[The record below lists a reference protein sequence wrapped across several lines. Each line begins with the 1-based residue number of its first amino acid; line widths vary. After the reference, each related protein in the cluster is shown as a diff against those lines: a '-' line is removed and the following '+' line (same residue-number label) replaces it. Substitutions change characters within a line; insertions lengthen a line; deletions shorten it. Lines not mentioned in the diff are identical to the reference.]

1 MITNETITELKKLIS
16 PISEM
21 DEIELIYCNI
31 EESEEPTF
39 GLTIVYNGTNVLKLD
54 YKKILFITGII
65 KKYINNLG
73 IIFEL
78 SVISKKQMNE
88 DFSSKET
95 KETNLLENSEILY
108 IKADECNIEK
118 VKTR

>member
-1 MITNETITELKKLIS
+1 MITNETIAELKKLIS

-54 YKKILFITGII
+54 YKKILFITEIV

-78 SVISKKQMNE
+78 SVISRKQMNE

-95 KETNLLENSEILY
+95 NLLENSKILY